1 MIPIKSIVLQTI
13 EKRANQLLY
22 KNYKK
27 YFHKKYE
34 IQIIENVM
42 CNDPCHFVA
51 VFKDYLI
58 ADDHSEYLRRIYKK
72 HESTQRLVK
81 LFAYYQETSVIFPN
95 YTPLIESK
103 YLYNN
108 VIRKQRVIDEQQNLE
123 EYKKYLINKEKKK
136 NKKSSPL
143 KAIENFFEENT
154 DEEEISRVFNS
165 KAYYDILNTS
175 ESVKRIVFGI
185 EENKNKNKDIMK
197 YISKDNG
204 QMNESD
210 SIKDLVTKIDKME
223 GIKEKNK
230 EMNYINNVK
239 KKLKYAAK
247 LLSKKSTNTNGNT
260 NNNNKSLPKE
270 KNKNSK
276 LKKAD
281 KKGHSSSFKK
291 NKTININININNTK
305 NNIAM
310 TDRTLMA
317 NNNSHNIINT
327 NFPINNKEVFKEK
340 RIIFNQKK
348 IQSTLPYQLFR
359 SSNIIS
365 NLNKKN
371 CNNNNINNNSING
384 LQQKLM
390 EIFNKKLKKN
400 KNNNRNNSYNLSL
413 SKTSNTSRLRTKNK
427 AFIINTIQNTI
438 LHSKSK
444 RNHSI
449 NIKSDKHI
457 HITNPNEKRHS
468 VSKNN
473 KKNNDNINYNC
484 HRRIKSQ
491 INNNI
496 NINNIGN
503 DKALNT
509 KKNFKNYYSINK
521 PILTISPSLKKRNI
535 FGFKTMSKLT
545 ETIYDYKSNK
555 IYNRNSEYNIKHN
568 YASHNN
574 SLKNKNII
582 KKHANPINNNILSYK
597 SKYNN
602 NKNYYYSK
610 NNDIKYK
617 K

>member
-1 MIPIKSIVLQTI
+1 MIPIKQILLQTI

-58 ADDHSEYLRRIYKK
+58 ADDHSEYLRRMYKK
-72 HESTQRLVK
+72 YESSQRLLK
-81 LFAYYQETSVIFPN
+81 LFSYYQETSVIFPN

-136 NKKSSPL
+136 NKKNSPL

-154 DEEEISRVFNS
+154 EEEEISRVFNS
-165 KAYYDILNTS
+165 KAYDEILNTS

-185 EENKNKNKDIMK
+185 EDNNNKNKDIIK
-197 YISKDNG
+197 FIDKDNG
-204 QMNESD
+204 QINESD
-210 SIKDLVTKIDKME
+210 SIKDLVNKIDKME
-223 GIKEKNK
+223 GIKERNK

-247 LLSKKSTNTNGNT
+247 LLSKKNT

-305 NNIAM
+305 NSIAM

-317 NNNSHNIINT
+317 NNNSHNIINA
-327 NFPINNKEVFKEK
+327 NFPISNKDAFKEK

-359 SSNIIS
+359 SSNIIT

-371 CNNNNINNNSING
+371 CNNNMNNNSING

-457 HITNPNEKRHS
+457 HINNTTEKRNLT
-468 VSKNN
+468 SKNN
-473 KKNNDNINYNC
+473 KKNNDNGYYNC

-491 INNNI
+491 INTKI
-496 NINNIGN
+496 NINNIAN
-503 DKALNT
+503 DKSLNT
-509 KKNFKNYYSINK
+509 KKNFKNYFSINK

-555 IYNRNSEYNIKHN
+555 IYGRNSEYNIKHN
-568 YASHNN
+568 YASDNN

-582 KKHANPINNNILSYK
+582 KKQTNTININILTYK
-597 SKYNN
+597 NKN
-602 NKNYYYSK
+602 NKNYYSK